1 MMMMMMMITKGYGV
15 RATTIDDQKFHVTD
29 GQNTRDQIRMTRF
42 RVIKGPKAHDQIAFC
57 VFHSFL
63 IKSKRMLATY
73 MRRTC
78 NNNLEI
84 RLRAPPVARNYG
96 YTS

>member
-1 MMMMMMMITKGYGV
+1 MMMMMITKGYRV

>member
-1 MMMMMMMITKGYGV
+1 MMMITKGYGV

>member
-1 MMMMMMMITKGYGV
+1 MMITKGYGV
-15 RATTIDDQKFHVTD
+15 RATTIEDQKFHVTD
-29 GQNTRDQIRMTRF
+29 GQNMRDQIRVIRF
-42 RVIKGPKAHDQIAFC
+42 RVIRGPKAHDQTAFC
-57 VFHSFL
+57 AFHSFL

>member
-1 MMMMMMMITKGYGV
+1 MMMMMMMMTKGYGV

>member
-1 MMMMMMMITKGYGV
+1 MITKGYGV
-15 RATTIDDQKFHVTD
+15 RATTIEDQKFHVTD
-29 GQNTRDQIRMTRF
+29 GQNTRDQISVIRF
-42 RVIKGPKAHDQIAFC
+42 RVIRGPKAHDQIAFC

-96 YTS
+96 YTC

>member
-1 MMMMMMMITKGYGV
+1 MMVMMMITKGYGV

-73 MRRTC
+73 MRCTC